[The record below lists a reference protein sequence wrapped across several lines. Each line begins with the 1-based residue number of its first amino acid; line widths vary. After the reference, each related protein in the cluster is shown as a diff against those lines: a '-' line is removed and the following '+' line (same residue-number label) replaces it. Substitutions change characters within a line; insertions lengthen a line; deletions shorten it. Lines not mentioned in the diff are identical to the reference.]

1 MSIWLHTAILAT
13 GIVATVA
20 IASASIVS
28 VAPHVAAKTDR
39 LAMVDAKTAYVTVE
53 TRSDGTSELHRV
65 PVDPAD

>member
-20 IASASIVS
+20 IASASIVN
-28 VAPHVAAKTDR
+28 VAPLVAAKTDR
-39 LAMVDAKTAYVTVE
+39 LAVVDAKTGYVTVE
-53 TRSDGTSELHRV
+53 TRSDGTSELRRV